1 MVLIDYIFIFFTV
14 TISLMGMLRGFV
26 SQLFSLI
33 SWSIFV
39 YVLFYHLE
47 YFTDIVSSQIS
58 LDYNYIRIIT
68 VSLLTIFTI
77 TFIFILNL
85 TISKLIAAT
94 LFQNSNKVAGLL
106 MSLIKSQIY
115 IFILVLVLLDTS
127 FHESIF
133 DDSYFVPYYVKL
145 VEYISNYEDS
155 LFNSLQI

>member
-1 MVLIDYIFIFFTV
+1 MAVIDYIFIFFTV

-39 YVLFYHLE
+39 YILFYHLE
-47 YFTDIVSSQIS
+47 YFTEIVSSQIS

-115 IFILVLVLLDTS
+115 IFVFIVVLLDTS

>member
-1 MVLIDYIFIFFTV
+1 MVVIDYIFIFFTV

-39 YVLFYHLE
+39 YILFYHLQ

-94 LFQNSNKVAGLL
+94 LFQNSNKVAGFL
-106 MSLIKSQIY
+106 MSLFKSQIY
-115 IFILVLVLLDTS
+115 IFVFIIVLLDTS
-127 FHESIF
+127 LHESIF

>member
-1 MVLIDYIFIFFTV
+1 MIVIDYIFIFFTI
-14 TISLMGMLRGFV
+14 TISLLGMLRGFV

-39 YVLFYHLE
+39 FILFYHLE

-58 LDYNYIRIIT
+58 LDYSYIRIIT
-68 VSLLTIFTI
+68 VSLLTISTI
-77 TFIFILNL
+77 IFIFILNL

-94 LFQNSNKVAGLL
+94 LFQNCNKAAGFL

-115 IFILVLVLLDTS
+115 IFVFILVLLDTS

>member
-1 MVLIDYIFIFFTV
+1 MVVIDYIFIFFTV

-39 YVLFYHLE
+39 YILFYHLE
-47 YFTDIVSSQIS
+47 YFTEIVSSQVS

-68 VSLLTIFTI
+68 ISLLTIFTV
-77 TFIFILNL
+77 TFIFVLNL
-85 TISKLIAAT
+85 TISKLIAVT
-94 LFQNSNKVAGLL
+94 LFQNSNKFAGLL
-106 MSLIKSQIY
+106 MSLVKSQIY
-115 IFILVLVLLDTS
+115 IFVFILVLLDTS
-127 FHESIF
+127 FHESIL

>member
-1 MVLIDYIFIFFTV
+1 MVLVEYIFIFITL

-26 SQLFSLI
+26 SQLFSLL
-33 SWSIFV
+33 SWSLFV

-68 VSLLTIFTI
+68 VSLLTIFTVA
-77 TFIFILNL
+77 FIFILNL

-94 LFQNSNKVAGLL
+94 FFQNSNKIAGFL

-115 IFILVLVLLDTS
+115 IFVFVLVLFDTS

-133 DDSYFVPYYVKL
+133 EDSLLVPYYAEFI
-145 VEYISNYEDS
+145 EYISNYEDS

>member
-1 MVLIDYIFIFFTV
+1 
-14 TISLMGMLRGFV
+14 MGMLRGFV

-33 SWSIFV
+33 SWSIFI

-68 VSLLTIFTI
+68 VTLLAIFTI

-94 LFQNSNKVAGLL
+94 LFHSCNKVAGLL

-115 IFILVLVLLDTS
+115 IFVTILILLDTS

-145 VEYISNYEDS
+145 IEYISNYEDS

>member
-1 MVLIDYIFIFFTV
+1 MVIIDYIFIFFTI

-58 LDYNYIRIIT
+58 VDYNYIRIIT
-68 VSLLTIFTI
+68 VSLLAIFTI
-77 TFIFILNL
+77 AFIFILNL
-85 TISKLIAAT
+85 TISKLVAAT
-94 LFQNSNKVAGLL
+94 LFQNCNKVAGLF
-106 MSLIKSQIY
+106 MSLIKSQVY
-115 IFILVLVLLDTS
+115 IFVFILILLDTS

>member
-1 MVLIDYIFIFFTV
+1 MVVIDYIFIFFTV
-14 TISLMGMLRGFV
+14 TVSLMGMLRGFV

-39 YVLFYHLE
+39 YILFYHLE
-47 YFTDIVSSQIS
+47 YFTGIVSSQIS

-68 VSLLTIFTI
+68 ISLLTISTI

-94 LFQNSNKVAGLL
+94 LFQNSNKIAGLL

-115 IFILVLVLLDTS
+115 IFVFILVLLDTS
-127 FHESIF
+127 FHESIL

>member
-1 MVLIDYIFIFFTV
+1 MVVIDYIFIFFTV

-39 YVLFYHLE
+39 YILFYHFE

-58 LDYNYIRIIT
+58 LDHNYIRIIT
-68 VSLLTIFTI
+68 LSLLTIFTI

-94 LFQNSNKVAGLL
+94 LFQNCNKVAGLL
-106 MSLIKSQIY
+106 MSFFKSQIY
-115 IFILVLVLLDTS
+115 IFVFILVLLDTS

-133 DDSYFVPYYVKL
+133 KDSYFVPYYVKL
-145 VEYISNYEDS
+145 AEYISNYEDS

>member
-1 MVLIDYIFIFFTV
+1 MIVIDYIFIFFTI
-14 TISLMGMLRGFV
+14 TISLLGMLRGFV

-39 YVLFYHLE
+39 FILFYHLE

-68 VSLLTIFTI
+68 VSLLTIFTVA
-77 TFIFILNL
+77 FIFIFNL

-94 LFQNSNKVAGLL
+94 FFQNSNKIAGFL

-115 IFILVLVLLDTS
+115 IFVFVLVLFDTS

-133 DDSYFVPYYVKL
+133 EDSLLVPYYAEFI
-145 VEYISNYEDS
+145 EYISNYEDS

>member
-1 MVLIDYIFIFFTV
+1 MVLIDYIFIFITL

-26 SQLFSLI
+26 SQLFSLL
-33 SWSIFV
+33 SWSLFV

-68 VSLLTIFTI
+68 VSLLTIFTVA
-77 TFIFILNL
+77 FIFILNL

-94 LFQNSNKVAGLL
+94 FFQNSNKIAGFL

-115 IFILVLVLLDTS
+115 IFVFVLVLFDTS

-133 DDSYFVPYYVKL
+133 EDSLLVPYYAEFI
-145 VEYISNYEDS
+145 EYISNYEDS

>member
-1 MVLIDYIFIFFTV
+1 MAVIDYIFIFFTV

-39 YVLFYHLE
+39 YILFYHLE

-58 LDYNYIRIIT
+58 LDYNYVRIIT

-77 TFIFILNL
+77 AFIFILNL
-85 TISKLIAAT
+85 TISKLIAVT
-94 LFQNSNKVAGLL
+94 LFQNSNKIAGLL

-115 IFILVLVLLDTS
+115 IFVFILVLLDTS
-127 FHESIF
+127 FHESFF